1 MEALDYGQGGDDESP
16 HDVRFKGEILG
27 EPAHPMI
34 VSLVALWRTKCAE
47 GQLPQRADFSMRDLK
62 DHLPS
67 LIFAEPVDGGADYL
81 FRYCGSR
88 MESRFGFRLQGR
100 TLLGTFAPPGGTDYL
115 ARYQHAAR
123 TGAPFFRRG
132 RYEGTPSECF
142 DYELT
147 LLPLRPP
154 EGGEGNW
161 IMAAQ
166 FEYAPGKTPRTP
178 QAGD

>member
-1 MEALDYGQGGDDESP
+1 MEALDYGQGGDDEIP
-16 HDVRFKGEILG
+16 HDVRFKGEVG
-27 EPAHPMI
+27 SEPAHPMI
-34 VSLVALWRTKCAE
+34 VSLVALWCAKCAE
-47 GQLPQRADFSMRDLK
+47 GRLPQRADFSMRELK

-67 LIFAEPVDGGADYL
+67 LIFAEPVRGGADYL

-88 MESRFGFRLQGR
+88 MESCFGFRLQGR
-100 TLLGTFAPPGGTDYL
+100 TLLETFAQPAVGDFL
-115 ARYQHAAR
+115 ARYQHTALS
-123 TGAPFFRRG
+123 GEPFFRRG

-154 EGGEGNW
+154 DGGEGKW

-166 FEYAPGKTPRTP
+166 FEYAPGKASRPP